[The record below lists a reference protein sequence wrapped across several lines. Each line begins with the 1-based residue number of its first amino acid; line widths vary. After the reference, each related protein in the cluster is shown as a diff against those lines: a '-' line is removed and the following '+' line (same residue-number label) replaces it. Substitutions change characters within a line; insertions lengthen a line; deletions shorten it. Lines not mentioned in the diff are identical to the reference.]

1 MYARVPTSAHAAVS
15 ALWNGAYDLGMG
27 VGAVAVGALAA
38 RTCYGVA
45 FLLVAA
51 AMLPALALACP
62 MTDTAPVP
70 ASLNT

>member
-51 AMLPALALACP
+51 AMLRRSRSPATRSDP
-62 MTDTAPVP
+62 TWSPTP
-70 ASLNT
+70 